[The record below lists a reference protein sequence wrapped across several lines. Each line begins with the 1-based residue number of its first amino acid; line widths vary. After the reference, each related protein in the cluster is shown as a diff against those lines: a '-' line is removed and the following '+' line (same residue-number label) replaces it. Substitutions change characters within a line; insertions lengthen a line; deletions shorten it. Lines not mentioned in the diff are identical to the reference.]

1 MKKLLLLFLSLAP
14 VLSFSQELS
23 ADLQEQIRQ
32 AQKEFQIPA
41 IGVSLITTDSIFSYV
56 NGKAKLG
63 KKEKI
68 STDAKFHLGSNT
80 KAITAFMAV
89 HLIEEGKLEFE
100 TPFFQLF
107 PELQANAQAEYHQI
121 TLGDLLSHQAFIP
134 PYTKGIELAKFRN
147 LKGSAS
153 ENRYAFAQSILK
165 DKPVKKGEYSNAGYV
180 LAALM
185 LEKASGKT
193 YRQLLEETMDDLNLD
208 WFVGF
213 PNKEKPE
220 NPWGHWFEGGSLT
233 ALEPGHDYKLPN
245 FMSSAG
251 DVAMNLADYSKF
263 VQLNL
268 DGLTGKSNY
277 LKGENYK
284 LLHFGQSAYAYG
296 WGNANDNGNRISYHD
311 GSAGTYYC
319 HTFINTDEELAVVIV
334 ANTATPEAVK
344 AIYNLRKW
352 ILNHPQESKEP

>member
-1 MKKLLLLFLSLAP
+1 MKKLLLLFLGFAP
-14 VLSFSQELS
+14 ILSFSQELS
-23 ADLQEQIRQ
+23 VDLQEQIRQ

-41 IGVSLITTDSIFSYV
+41 IGVSLITTDSVFSYV

-68 STDAKFHLGSNT
+68 SPDAKFHLGSNT
-80 KAITAFMAV
+80 KAITAFMAM
-89 HLIEEGKLEFE
+89 HLIEEGKLELE

-107 PELQANAQAEYHQI
+107 PEFQADAQPEYHQI

-147 LKGSAS
+147 SKGSAS

-165 DKPVKKGEYSNAGYV
+165 DKPVKKGAYSNAGYV

-185 LEKASGKT
+185 LEKASDKT

-213 PNKEKPE
+213 PNKETSE

-233 ALEPGHDYKLPN
+233 ALEPTHDYRLPN

-268 DGLTGKSNY
+268 NGLAGKSNY
-277 LKGENYK
+277 LKAENYER
-284 LLHFGQSAYAYG
+284 LHFGQSPYAYG
-296 WGNANDNGNRISYHD
+296 WGNSTSDGDRISFHD

-319 HTFINTDEELAVVIV
+319 HTFINADEGLAVIIV

-352 ILNHPQESKEP
+352 ILNHPQESKKP

>member
-1 MKKLLLLFLSLAP
+1 MKKTLILFLSL
-14 VLSFSQELS
+14 VSLKSFSQELS
-23 ADLQEQIRQ
+23 ADLQEQIKQ

-41 IGVSLITTDSIFSYV
+41 IGVSLITADSVFNYV

-68 STDAKFHLGSNT
+68 SPDAKFHLGSNT
-80 KAITAFMAV
+80 KAITSFIAM
-89 HLIEEGKLEFE
+89 HLIEENSIQLE

-107 PELQANAQAEYHQI
+107 PELQANARAEYNQI

-153 ENRYAFAQSILK
+153 ENRYIFAQSILQ

-193 YRQLLEETMDDLNLD
+193 YRELLEETMDDLNLD

-213 PNKEKPE
+213 PNKETPE

-233 ALEPGHDYKLPN
+233 ALQPTHDYKLPN

-251 DVAMNLADYSKF
+251 DVSMNLADYSKF
-263 VQLNL
+263 IQMNLN
-268 DGLTGKSNY
+268 GLLGKSNY
-277 LKGENYK
+277 LKAENYE
-284 LLHFGQSAYAYG
+284 LLHFGQSSYAYG
-296 WGNANDNGNRISYHD
+296 WGNTTENSDRISYHD
-311 GSAGTYYC
+311 GSVSTYYC
-319 HTFINTDEELAVVIV
+319 HTFINADEGLAVVIV
-334 ANTATPEAVK
+334 TNTATPEAVK

-352 ILNHPQESKEP
+352 ILNHTQESKKP